1 MLEGADFGA
10 LIAVLQLIFAST
22 VDQTHHDYKTTIME
36 NDTMEQQE
44 ESSSPAHSFRNLAV
58 IAMAARSDVDDEAII
73 SLMEEANR

>member
-44 ESSSPAHSFRNLAV
+44 ESSSPAHSFRNLA
-58 IAMAARSDVDDEAII
+58 AII